1 MSSLKTILII
11 DSQLEDFDAL
21 KPIFNKQYSVCRTF
35 NVEET
40 IRFIEKF
47 KTEISVVILP
57 INEKIIFENIDKIIR
72 SCRSYNIPIIT
83 IHSSLDNIEMALEMG
98 ALDYI
103 QRPYIAKTLKN
114 RIENVIFISKITQ
127 HEKERRINDTIIEMK
142 RRAEEDSLTG
152 LLNRA
157 EFESRIQEFF
167 YKNKSPEG
175 IFIIL
180 DIDNFKKINDNL
192 GHIVGDNV
200 LISVSKSLNSIFPET
215 NIISRMGGDEFA
227 LFIPYKIKK
236 ESLKEKMS
244 NMCKAIKF
252 QQQHIKSSC
261 SIGACLS
268 PEYGIDYEQLYNN
281 ADIALLTAKRN
292 GKNRYEIFE
301 KGMELPLI
309 AQLEAKASILLDDVS
324 DAMFVCDAVSNDI
337 IYINDTACK
346 LINKSR
352 GACLGAKCYQLFWDR
367 CINCDRCL
375 NIDSYTDNYYEEDT
389 FLKDGKTKVHIKA
402 KLGDWDDRKVKIHYL
417 QGIGI

>member
-1 MSSLKTILII
+1 MSSLKTILIM
-11 DSQLEDFDAL
+11 DSQLEDFDAI
-21 KPIFNKQYSVCRTF
+21 KPIFNEQYSVCRTF

-40 IRFIEKF
+40 IEFIEKF
-47 KTEISVVILP
+47 KTEITILILP
-57 INEKIIFENIDKIIR
+57 IDEKTIFENIDKLINT
-72 SCRSYNIPIIT
+72 CKPHNIPIIT
-83 IHSSLDNIEMALEMG
+83 IHPSLDNIEMALDKG

-114 RIENVIFISKITQ
+114 RIENVIFRSQITQ
-127 HEKERRINDTIIEMK
+127 LEKEERINNIIIEMK
-142 RRAEEDSLTG
+142 KRAEEDSLTG

-157 EFESRIQEFF
+157 EFESRIHEFF

-192 GHIVGDNV
+192 GHMVGDNV
-200 LISVSKSLNSIFPET
+200 LRSVSESLNSIFPET

-227 LFIPYKIKK
+227 LFIPYKIK
-236 ESLKEKMS
+236 EQSLKEKMS
-244 NMCKAIKF
+244 KMCESIKF
-252 QQQHIKSSC
+252 EQQHIKTSC

-301 KGMELPLI
+301 KGMELPLV

-352 GACLGAKCYQLFWDR
+352 GTCLGAKCYQLFWDR
-367 CINCDRCL
+367 CRNCDRCFY
-375 NIDSYTDNYYEEDT
+375 IDDHTDDYYEEDT
-389 FLKDGKTKVHIKA
+389 FLKDGKTKIHIKA

-417 QGIGI
+417 QGIMK